1 MELQGLLLML
11 FFISMWP
18 QLISKMTKNGICRW
32 NTGQFRIRLEIYLER
47 AAMKKK
53 MKSPAAAL
61 RQNTS
66 PMSLRSTTTCPSIE
80 MRYENGNI

>member
-1 MELQGLLLML
+1 MELQGLLLVL

-18 QLISKMTKNGICRW
+18 QLISKMTKNRICRW

-53 MKSPAAAL
+53 NEITSRSSAAEYLTYVAAVDNDL
-61 RQNTS
+61 S
-66 PMSLRSTTTCPSIE
+66 KH
-80 MRYENGNI
+80 